1 MWGGAW
7 AEWQCTQRSRQ
18 GKASHID
25 VALLPCPLT
34 TTAAHYQR
42 ALSILDFVQ
51 GGSAADQGEVDAN
64 KVAVLWNM
72 GAVHLAQ
79 AEYGACVAKCSQALE
94 LEPDSIRVLLRR
106 AKAYVGRGE
115 YGAAEADLSRVK
127 DLEPWSF
134 DAEDV
139 MMQLR
144 AARQKHSRA
153 QSQFAAAALGK

>member
-1 MWGGAW
+1 MHTHTAGA
-7 AEWQCTQRSRQ
+7 AFLHRRHS
-18 GKASHID
+18 ASM
-25 VALLPCPLT
+25 LSPLPTYAPD
-34 TTAAHYQR
+34 HYQR
-42 ALSILDFVQ
+42 ALAILDFVQ

-79 AEYGACVAKCSQALE
+79 AEYGACVARCTEALK

-115 YGAAEADLSRVK
+115 YSAAEADVSRVT

-139 MMQLR
+139 LAQLR
-144 AARQKHSRA
+144 AARQKHSWA